1 MTSCDELLAFLET
14 GDPDRLPAALER
26 HAAECETCREALD
39 RLRGVADGAAVLA
52 RVRAPERLL
61 ERLRRLPRL
70 PAECERA
77 QELLGGALDGEL
89 DEAGRREL
97 MGHLYGCVGC
107 RGAWEAFAT
116 LREVGRDTRV
126 RPRLRAVAALPPRQR
141 IEGRRRLAFFD
152 LRLATAAAYLL
163 AALTVMLAGNPASLA
178 RATGA
183 GVDRATFYAR
193 AAVSNRLESLAGDA
207 LDTLTDGAAWVAR
220 NASEAWSQIRHA
232 FGADENPPAQDRVGT
247 NENGGT
253 K

>member
-1 MTSCDELLAFLET
+1 
-14 GDPDRLPAALER
+14 
-26 HAAECETCREALD
+26 
-39 RLRGVADGAAVLA
+39 
-52 RVRAPERLL
+52 
-61 ERLRRLPRL
+61 
-70 PAECERA
+70 
-77 QELLGGALDGEL
+77 
-89 DEAGRREL
+89 
-97 MGHLYGCVGC
+97 
-107 RGAWEAFAT
+107 

-126 RPRLRAVAALPPRQR
+126 RPRLRALAALPPRRR

-220 NASEAWSQIRHA
+220 NASEAWSQIRHV